1 MMREEKL
8 NKLYFIRC
16 STPALQYREAKNDYS
31 QQFQKTRAHLHVRG
45 GSKGGDAAQYWRRPS
60 PVYRYT
66 QLQPSVNIYAP
77 LFTLYDRIRTLNSS
91 YSHLVLSTLCWC
103 WTLLIVVQYS
113 GTSFKEEGLGPTT
126 SWVAGGRRPINWGS
140 AVSEVKWQCSANYPQ
155 TEDQART
162 DQDDYLCCSLRR
174 FQPHR
179 KEGWWWESLF
189 SQYPYF
195 RQKSLSNQFL
205 PPTNDARGATI

>member
-1 MMREEKL
+1 M
-8 NKLYFIRC
+8 
-16 STPALQYREAKNDYS
+16 YRPNIKQVILHYII
-31 QQFQKTRAHLHVRG
+31 HLFCDHLGCLSLRILIG
-45 GSKGGDAAQYWRRPS
+45 TQNIL
-60 PVYRYT
+60 PVRYT
-66 QLQPSVNIYAP
+66 QPWPSVNIYAP

-91 YSHLVLSTLCWC
+91 YSHLVLSTLCWR

-126 SWVAGGRRPINWGS
+126 SRVAGGRRPINWGS
-140 AVSEVKWQCSANYPQ
+140 AVSEVKWQYSANYPQ

-189 SQYPYF
+189 SPE
-195 RQKSLSNQFL
+195 RQTSL
-205 PPTNDARGATI
+205 